1 MHMVCVTLGGVQ
13 SIEETQK
20 GGVKEDC
27 SVVMLGKI
35 GLRKLTLLK
44 KVEIMDGVH
53 LKAINVLIEI
63 SAMVICIHSSLNIV
77 YRV

>member
-13 SIEETQK
+13 SIEETQE
-20 GGVKEDC
+20 GGVKGDC
-27 SVVMLGKI
+27 SVVTLGKI

-44 KVEIMDGVH
+44 KVEIMGGVH

-63 SAMVICIHSSLNIV
+63 SATVICIIH
-77 YRV
+77 